1 MPYILKK
8 YYPARN
14 IVFFVGEGVLI
25 FIAISSVYLLIK
37 GPEEYLIDILL
48 YTTRALVVTII
59 FQTCLYYFDLYDLS
73 ISSNFS
79 DTATRI
85 AQAFGVGCIILA
97 IIYYIVPLIIISSE
111 IFWIGYI
118 AICLSIAIWRFFYS
132 IVLDK
137 RLFTHPILL
146 LGSGN
151 IAENISHEIESKR
164 DSGYKIAAIV
174 ANEKP
179 RSNRNNIPYYNKIE
193 YLPELIKQHEVEKI
207 VVALEDRRGKT
218 PIKELMA
225 CKLTGMPI
233 VKGDNFY
240 EELTGKI
247 LVEKINPAAIIYS
260 EGFRNSRL
268 LTLLKRIVD
277 LVAASFGLIISF
289 PCICLCI
296 IAIKIDSPGPV
307 FYLQERV
314 GQKGK
319 TYKLIKFRSMTVQ
332 AEENGPVWAGKD
344 DSRVTRVGRFIRKVR
359 IDEIPQMLNVLKGEM
374 SFVGP
379 RPERP
384 IFVTQLEK
392 IIPYYSLRHNIKPG
406 ITGWA
411 QICYPY
417 GASTEDALKKLEYDL
432 YYIKNL
438 SLRMDLWIIFQT
450 IKTVLFQKGAR

>member
-151 IAENISHEIESKR
+151 IAEDISHEIESKR
-164 DSGYKIAAIV
+164 D
-174 ANEKP
+174 
-179 RSNRNNIPYYNKIE
+179 
-193 YLPELIKQHEVEKI
+193 
-207 VVALEDRRGKT
+207 
-218 PIKELMA
+218 
-225 CKLTGMPI
+225 
-233 VKGDNFY
+233 
-240 EELTGKI
+240 
-247 LVEKINPAAIIYS
+247 
-260 EGFRNSRL
+260 
-268 LTLLKRIVD
+268 
-277 LVAASFGLIISF
+277 
-289 PCICLCI
+289 
-296 IAIKIDSPGPV
+296 
-307 FYLQERV
+307 
-314 GQKGK
+314 
-319 TYKLIKFRSMTVQ
+319 
-332 AEENGPVWAGKD
+332 
-344 DSRVTRVGRFIRKVR
+344 FIRGGSTLSERFLYNLAVLSSN
-359 IDEIPQMLNVLKGEM
+359 ML
-374 SFVGP
+374 
-379 RPERP
+379 R
-384 IFVTQLEK
+384 Q
-392 IIPYYSLRHNIKPG
+392 
-406 ITGWA
+406 
-411 QICYPY
+411 
-417 GASTEDALKKLEYDL
+417 
-432 YYIKNL
+432 
-438 SLRMDLWIIFQT
+438 
-450 IKTVLFQKGAR
+450 